1 MNSRS
6 SAGQAC
12 FGSFQPEGDC
22 IECAASLWCADF
34 TIRLDEEAGAF
45 ADLESWQDYKLELSL
60 ERDTEWKETEY
71 AQDRAQAYREDEQTV
86 RI

>member
-1 MNSRS
+1 MD
-6 SAGQAC
+6 AGSNASC

-45 ADLESWQDYKLELSL
+45 EDCKSWQEDKLELSL
-60 ERDTEWKETEY
+60 ERDTEWKEIEY
-71 AQDRAQAYREDEQTV
+71 AQDRAQAHREDEQAV
-86 RI
+86 GV